1 MQPQLTHSFLL
12 LVSYTVAIGHVTGRF
27 SPFHLQSFLLTMLLP
42 QGKKPH
48 WQRLLREA
56 ARSAGSCIQSHFA
69 LHSYPIVSVANHQ
82 ISYDVVTS
90 WSPCSAT
97 TGPTGC
103 SRNGTLALPYEFTGI
118 IVVVTPDFQ
127 RHHIAGRGVPM
138 KSLKNVH
145 LTHASS
151 SIACRMSHLCLS

>member
-1 MQPQLTHSFLL
+1 
-12 LVSYTVAIGHVTGRF
+12 
-27 SPFHLQSFLLTMLLP
+27 MLLP

-103 SRNGTLALPYEFTGI
+103 SRNGTLAFPAPPHCRKEGSYEVFEKCPLDPRLIQYCMQDVALMFELELAMRRRIPRRINDFEAFIVRESAGTFTDRI
-118 IVVVTPDFQ
+118 I
-127 RHHIAGRGVPM
+127 
-138 KSLKNVH
+138 
-145 LTHASS
+145 
-151 SIACRMSHLCLS
+151 